1 MKSIG
6 HGGAS
11 AFAPANSLR
20 SFRLAEQLGA
30 DAVEFDVRLVRGR
43 LVMAHT
49 VVDGC
54 RPGCVP
60 FEEGMAWLADELDR
74 RVELVVDFKTARIEG
89 PVLAALARH
98 GLRDRVTLTSQ
109 CRPILARVR
118 EIDHGA
124 RTAISI
130 AGRVSRAR
138 QHWTDWRDEVVDE
151 LAAGS
156 YDAVMVHRSLV
167 DPRLVELVHAAGAEI
182 HAWTVRGAR
191 EADALMGMD
200 VDGIVTTDP
209 RLVPR

>member
-30 DAVEFDVRLVRGR
+30 DAVEFDVRLVHGR
-43 LVMAHT
+43 LLMAHT

-60 FEEGMAWLADELDR
+60 FEEGIAWLAHELDR
-74 RVELVVDFKTARIEG
+74 RIELVVDLKTPRIER

-98 GLRDRVTLTSQ
+98 GLGDRVTLTSQ

-118 EIDHGA
+118 AIDQGA

-130 AGRVSRAR
+130 AGRASRVR
-138 QHWTDWRDEVVDE
+138 QRWRDWRDEVVDE
-151 LAAGS
+151 LAAGA
-156 YDAVMVHRSLV
+156 YDAVMVHRSLA
-167 DPRLVELVHAAGAEI
+167 DPRLVELVHSAGAEI
-182 HAWTVRGAR
+182 HAWTVRGAGQA
-191 EADALMGMD
+191 EALTEME

>member
-43 LVMAHT
+43 LLMAHT

-54 RPGCVP
+54 RPGCLP
-60 FEEGMAWLADELDR
+60 FEEGIAWLARELDGR
-74 RVELVVDFKTARIEG
+74 IELVVDLKSPRIEE
-89 PVLAALARH
+89 PVLASIARH
-98 GLRDRVTLTSQ
+98 GLGHRVTLTSQ

-118 EIDHGA
+118 ALEHEA

-130 AGRVSRAR
+130 AGRVSRACQR
-138 QHWTDWRDEVVDE
+138 WTDWRDEVVGE
-151 LAAGS
+151 LGAGA

-167 DPRLVELVHAAGAEI
+167 DVRLVERVHSAGAEI
-182 HAWTVRGAR
+182 HAWTVRGGRQA
-191 EADALMGMD
+191 EALMEMD